1 MESAFFPKKEND
13 ILTLALNF
21 HGPALLW
28 ATDLL
33 KQRISFIIV
42 PIFTHEFPLPSSIDI

>member
-13 ILTLALNF
+13 SLTLALNF
-21 HGPALLW
+21 HGPACLW

-33 KQRISFIIV
+33 KQGSV
-42 PIFTHEFPLPSSIDI
+42 L